1 MTFNEADVI
10 RDGKGKFSEKQG
22 SAADV
27 TLTPTPELDTIQ
39 VGREHPLAQKY
50 ETRKE
55 RVEVFLQEI
64 EQQVEKLQDDE
75 QWNRYLDA
83 VALQPKYS
91 FSNQMLIAIQSRGT
105 SELCMSAGD
114 WKKLGRWPR
123 KGSTGYRI
131 QAPVFKNVE
140 ETDAKGNVKHGPDGK
155 PLMRRQLVDFR
166 AVPTFDLKQT
176 DGEPLDMDVYPTL
189 SETPPAGF
197 EEDLNS
203 AIAEKGFT
211 VEEASDFE
219 LGKAQ
224 GATSFER
231 KTVLV
236 RAGLTDAERVRTLAH
251 ELGHITAEHGER
263 MDEYHTNSAHGGTGQ
278 RGAME
283 VEAESI
289 AYVLMRSNGM
299 QPTAADRSGR
309 YIAGWASVQKDDPE
323 VVRKAGERVAKA
335 SRELLLGRE
344 WANTRTMT
352 VEQDS

>member
-22 SAADV
+22 TAADI
-27 TLTPTPELDTIQ
+27 TLTPAPELGTIQ

-50 ETRKE
+50 EDRKE
-55 RVEVFLQEI
+55 RVQVFLQEI
-64 EQQVEKLQDDE
+64 EAHVEKLQDDE
-75 QWNRYLDA
+75 EWNRYLNA

-105 SELCMSAGD
+105 AEMVMSAGD
-114 WKKLGRWPR
+114 WKSLGRWPR

-131 QAPVFKNVE
+131 QAPVFKNVDE
-140 ETDAKGNVKHGPDGK
+140 KDANGNVKHGPDGK
-155 PLMRRQLVDFR
+155 PLQRRQLVDFR
-166 AVPTFDLKQT
+166 AVPTFDIKQT
-176 DGEPLDMDVYPTL
+176 DGEPLELDVYTTL
-189 SETPPAGF
+189 SEEPPAGF

-203 AIAEKGFT
+203 AIAEKGFE
-211 VEEASDFE
+211 VREAAEYE

-224 GATSFER
+224 GVTSFDT
-231 KTVLV
+231 KTVLY
-236 RAGLTDAERVRTLAH
+236 RSGLTPAERVRTLAH
-251 ELGHITAEHGER
+251 ELGHISAEHGER
-263 MDEYHTNSAHGGTGQ
+263 MDEYHTNSGHDGSGQ

-299 QPTAADRSGR
+299 QPTVGSRSGK

-323 VVRKAGERVAKA
+323 AVRHAGERVAKA
-335 SRELLLGRE
+335 SRELLLGRQ
-344 WANTRTMT
+344 WANTRTVT